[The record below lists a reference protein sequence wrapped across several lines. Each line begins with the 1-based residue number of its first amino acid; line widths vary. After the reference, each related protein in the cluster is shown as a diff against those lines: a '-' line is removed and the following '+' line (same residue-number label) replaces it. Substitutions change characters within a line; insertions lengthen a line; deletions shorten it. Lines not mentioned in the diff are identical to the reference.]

1 MLVCLHHRVQY
12 PHFMRSFA
20 HFNHQLVWNNPLNNS
35 LDAPSASSRLARSR
49 TTLATGREK
58 LFGHLAM
65 MMFAILISG
74 SFSLGSMAVP
84 FIEPGAINTI
94 RFIFGCVIMFSLLIF
109 TQGKIQLPASP
120 WRFMLLGALMGGY
133 FVLMFVAL
141 QTASPVSTAA
151 VFTLIPLMSAG
162 FGYFILAQTTRPIVI
177 ISLIIAGFGAIWVI
191 FRGDINALL
200 GFDVGKGEMIFF
212 AGCMLHAAYSP
223 LVKRLN
229 RGESVMVFTFWTLVA
244 TAFWVTLYGMNEVIS
259 TDWQTLPPI
268 VWITIGYL
276 TVFTTAGTFFL
287 LQFAS
292 LRLPASKV
300 LAYGYLTPSI
310 IILLE
315 GWIGHGWA
323 NMFVAFGALVT
334 ICGLIVMNLA
344 PDS

>member
-1 MLVCLHHRVQY
+1 MNN
-12 PHFMRSFA
+12 PHNARSVN
-20 HFNHQLVWNNPLNNS
+20 NHQFG
-35 LDAPSASSRLARSR
+35 SANA
-49 TTLATGREK
+49 LATGREK

-65 MMFAILISG
+65 ILFAVLISG
-74 SFSLGSMAVP
+74 SFTLGSMAVP
-84 FIEPGAINTI
+84 FVEPGAINTV
-94 RFIFGCVIMFSLLIF
+94 RFIFACVVMSGLVFF

-133 FVLMFVAL
+133 FVLMFIAL

-151 VFTLIPLMSAG
+151 VFTLIPLMSTG
-162 FGYFILAQTTRPIVI
+162 FGFFILAQTTRPVVI
-177 ISLIIAGFGAIWVI
+177 ASLIVAGIGAIWVI
-191 FRGDINALL
+191 FRGDFNALI

-212 AGCMLHAAYSP
+212 IGCMFHAAYSP

-229 RGESVMVFTFWTLVA
+229 RGESVMMFTFWTLVGS
-244 TAFWVTLYGMNEVIS
+244 AFWITLYGMGEVIS
-259 TDWQTLPPI
+259 TDWQSLPSI

-276 TVFTTAGTFFL
+276 AVFTTAGTFFL

-292 LRLPASKV
+292 LRLPSSKV

-315 GWIGHGWA
+315 GWIGHGW
-323 NMFVAFGALVT
+323 VGLPVVLGAFIT

>member
-1 MLVCLHHRVQY
+1 MNKSLNG
-12 PHFMRSFA
+12 S
-20 HFNHQLVWNNPLNNS
+20 PL
-35 LDAPSASSRLARSR
+35 DTRPSGSTS
-49 TTLATGREK
+49 TLATGKEK

-65 MMFAILISG
+65 LLFAVLISG
-74 SFSLGSMAVP
+74 SFTLGSMAVP
-84 FIEPGAINTI
+84 FIEPGAINTV
-94 RFIFGCVIMFSLLIF
+94 RFVFACVVMGVLLIF
-109 TQGKIQLPASP
+109 TQGKIQFPSSP

-162 FGYFILAQTTRPIVI
+162 FGYFILAQTTRPVVI
-177 ISLIIAGFGAIWVI
+177 ASLIVAGIGAIWVI
-191 FRGDINALL
+191 FRGDIHALI

-212 AGCMLHAAYSP
+212 IGCMFHAAYSP
-223 LVKRLN
+223 LVRRLN

-244 TAFWVTLYGMNEVIS
+244 TTFWIALYGMGEVVS
-259 TDWQTLPPI
+259 TDWQSLPSI

-276 TVFTTAGTFFL
+276 AVFTTAGTFFL

-310 IILLE
+310 IIMLE

-323 NMFVAFGALVT
+323 GWPVAFGALITVL
-334 ICGLIVMNLA
+334 GLIVMNLA